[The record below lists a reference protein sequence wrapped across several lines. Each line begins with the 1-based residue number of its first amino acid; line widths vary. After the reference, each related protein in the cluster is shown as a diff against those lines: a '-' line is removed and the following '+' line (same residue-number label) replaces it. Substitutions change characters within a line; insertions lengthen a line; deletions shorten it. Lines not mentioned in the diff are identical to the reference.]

1 VRTVEIERLPVWIG
15 YRRASETSFV
25 CAKMRAKKGSK
36 MSASRLL
43 LASQFAA
50 HRVPKVDHVKCRS
63 TWQAMG

>member
-15 YRRASETSFV
+15 YRRTFETSFF
-25 CAKMRAKKGSK
+25 CAKMRSKTGSK
-36 MSASRLL
+36 MTASRLL